1 MAEWRSARHLAD
13 HFEDHR
19 YEGPWASVEAYA
31 ASARALLE
39 RDDVLVFLYYD
50 YTTGFSRVGVYDED
64 TGLFTILSEDDRWI
78 ISHFRT
84 HWGYV
89 RGLMERR

>member
-1 MAEWRSARHLAD
+1 MAEWRSPRHREDHFAD
-13 HFEDHR
+13 HRH
-19 YEGPWASVEAYA
+19 EGPWPSVEAYD
-31 ASARALLE
+31 ASARALLQ
-39 RDDVLVFLYYD
+39 RDDVLVFRYHD
-50 YTTGFSRVGVYDED
+50 YTTGHTRVGVYDDD

-89 RGLMERR
+89 RGLLERG